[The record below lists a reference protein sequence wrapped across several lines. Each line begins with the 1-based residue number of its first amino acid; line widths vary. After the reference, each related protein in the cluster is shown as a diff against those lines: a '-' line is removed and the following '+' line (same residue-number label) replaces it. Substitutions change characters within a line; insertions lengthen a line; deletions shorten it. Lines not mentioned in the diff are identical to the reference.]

1 VRIDRGDLVGRCRVG
16 AAVTAMNAL
25 ALVLRWL
32 HIVPA
37 VVAGGATAFAW
48 IALLPAFAT
57 LSDTER
63 LRLKETIDRRWRVV
77 VMVCI
82 TLLLVSGIANFFLY
96 QAPAHRGQTLYH
108 ALFGVKFVAAMIVF
122 FLASALYGRSAAF
135 APIRANARFY
145 AGVATALVLVILLIS
160 GVLRSL
166 PHAS

>member
-1 VRIDRGDLVGRCRVG
+1 MS
-16 AAVTAMNAL
+16 TL
-25 ALVLRWL
+25 ALVLRWM

-48 IALLPAFAT
+48 IALLPAVAT
-57 LSDTER
+57 LPDAER

-96 QAPAHRGQTLYH
+96 QAPVHKGQPLYH
-108 ALFGVKFVAAMIVF
+108 ALFGVKFLAAMIVF
-122 FLASALYGRSAAF
+122 FLASALYGRSAAL
-135 APIRANARFY
+135 ASIRANARFY
-145 AGVATALVLVILLIS
+145 AGVAAALILLILLIS
-160 GVLRSL
+160 GVLRGI